1 LHKKGQSL
9 MAPLTKRERV
19 LAALRGAEVDHV
31 PVSAWGHDF
40 LREWTAEGLAEATL
54 EAYRRYDWD
63 FIKVNP
69 RASYYAEDW
78 GCRYQPSGRADAP
91 PQTLAVAVKS
101 AADLR
106 RLRHLDPSRGA
117 YGEQLAALRLI
128 RDGLARAGGASAS
141 GGGEASFI
149 QTVFSPLAVASRLAG
164 SHEPIRRYMEDAP
177 QDLESGLAVIAETL
191 AGYARACLDAGADG
205 IFFASV
211 EWGSRNYI
219 AAEEYDRFGRP
230 FDLRVLEAVQGASF
244 SLLHVCRNNNMLTD
258 LLDYPVH
265 AFHWATTGSDNPS
278 LAEILARTDKAVMG
292 GVSHDSTILGSRPE
306 DVAAEARAAIEATG
320 GRRFLL
326 APGCSIAPTTPEANL
341 RAMIAAARGAP

>member
-1 LHKKGQSL
+1 LHKKGQS
-9 MAPLTKRERV
+9 AVASLTKRERV
-19 LAALRGAEVDHV
+19 LAALAGEEVDRV
-31 PVSAWGHDF
+31 PVSAWGHDY
-40 LREWTAEGLAEATL
+40 LREWTADGLAEATL

-78 GCRYQPSGRADAP
+78 GCRYQASGRADAP

-106 RLRHLDPSRGA
+106 RLRPLDPSRGA

-128 RDGLARAGGASAS
+128 GDGLK
-141 GGGEASFI
+141 GEAPFI

-164 SHEPIRRYMEDAP
+164 SHEPIRQYMEEAP
-177 QDLESGLAVIAETL
+177 TDLEAALGVIAETL
-191 AGYARACLDAGADG
+191 AGYAHACLEAGADG
-205 IFFASV
+205 LFFASV

-219 AAEEYDRFGRP
+219 SAEQYSRFGRP
-230 FDLRVLEAVQGASF
+230 FDLQVLKAVQGASF
-244 SLLHVCRNNNMLTD
+244 NLLHVCRNNNMLAD

-265 AFHWATTGSDNPS
+265 AFHWATTGTDNPS
-278 LAEILARTDKAVMG
+278 LGDILARTDKAVMG
-292 GVSHDSTILGSRPE
+292 GVSHDSTILSSRPE

-326 APGCSIAPTTPEANL
+326 APGCSIAPTTPEGNL
-341 RAMIAAARGAP
+341 RAMIAAARASP

>member
-1 LHKKGQSL
+1 LHKKGQS
-9 MAPLTKRERV
+9 AVASLTKRERV
-19 LAALRGAEVDHV
+19 LAALAGEEVDRV
-31 PVSAWGHDF
+31 PVSAWGHDY
-40 LREWTAEGLAEATL
+40 LREWTADGLAEATL

-78 GCRYQPSGRADAP
+78 GCRYQASGRADAP

-106 RLRHLDPSRGA
+106 RLRPLDPSRGA

-128 RDGLARAGGASAS
+128 GDGLK
-141 GGGEASFI
+141 GEAPFI

-164 SHEPIRRYMEDAP
+164 SHEPIRQYMEEAP
-177 QDLESGLAVIAETL
+177 TDLEAALGVIAETL
-191 AGYARACLDAGADG
+191 AGYAHACLEAGADG
-205 IFFASV
+205 LFFASV

-219 AAEEYDRFGRP
+219 SAEQYSRFGRP
-230 FDLRVLEAVQGASF
+230 FDLQVLKAVQGASF
-244 SLLHVCRNNNMLTD
+244 NLLHVCRNNNMLAD
-258 LLDYPVH
+258 LLDYPVR
-265 AFHWATTGSDNPS
+265 AFHWATTGTDNPS
-278 LAEILARTDKAVMG
+278 LGDILARTDKAVMG
-292 GVSHDSTILGSRPE
+292 GVSHDSTILSSRPE

-326 APGCSIAPTTPEANL
+326 APGCSIAPTTPEGNL
-341 RAMIAAARGAP
+341 RAMIAAARASP

>member
-1 LHKKGQSL
+1 
-9 MAPLTKRERV
+9 MATLTKRERV
-19 LAALRGAEVDHV
+19 LAALRGKEVDRV
-31 PVSAWGHDF
+31 PVSAWGHDY

-106 RLRHLDPSRGA
+106 RLRPLEPSRGA
-117 YGEQLAALRLI
+117 YSEQLAALRLI
-128 RDGLARAGGASAS
+128 RDGLS
-141 GGGEASFI
+141 GEAPFI

-164 SHEPIRRYMEDAP
+164 SHEPIRQYMEQEP
-177 QDLESGLAVIAETL
+177 QALEAALGVIGETL
-191 AGYARACLDAGADG
+191 AAYARACLEAGADG

-211 EWGSRNYI
+211 EWGSRSY
-219 AAEEYDRFGRP
+219 ASAEQYSRFGRP
-230 FDLRVLEAVQGASF
+230 FDLQVLEAVHGASF
-244 SLLHVCRNNNMLTD
+244 NLLHVCRNNNMLTD

-265 AFHWATTGSDNPS
+265 AFHWATTGADNPS

-292 GVSHDSTILGSRPE
+292 GVSHDSTILSNRPE
-306 DVAAEARAAIEATG
+306 EVAAEARAAIEATG

-341 RAMIAAARGAP
+341 RAMIAAARASP